1 MSLSRR
7 DFSRLLA
14 VGGTASLFPEG
25 LEARTTPRPR
35 EPGARPAPPS
45 PTEAYWDDL
54 RTKFS
59 LVEGLAFVN
68 ASNLCPVPFVVR
80 DALERGTRQLDGDPS
95 SATKGVMAPQ
105 REATRRALATMLG
118 ATPEE
123 IVIVRNTS
131 EANNLVS
138 SGLQLGTGDDV
149 ITFADNHPS
158 NLAAWREKA
167 KRFGFTVTTLPTP
180 APHPGPEY
188 YVDALTRAI
197 TARTKV
203 VAFTHVTNSV
213 GDLFPAAEMC
223 RVARERGVLSLLDG
237 AQTFGVLAVD
247 LAQIKP
253 DFYTGSAHKFPCGP
267 KETGVLY
274 INAAVH
280 DRVYPSVIGVYPGAV
295 GISRTMEATGQ
306 RDEAAM
312 AALGDAIAFQR
323 TVGHAAIEARSREL
337 AQFLMRDLGRLPGV
351 HLYTDPRPSHS
362 STVVTL
368 RPGSLDP
375 RRLATALYDRDRI
388 AVTAR
393 GGTDRP
399 GIRLSPHLFNTMGEM
414 ERVVSALRGYLARG
428 LA

>member
-1 MSLSRR
+1 MPLSRR

-14 VGGTASLFPEG
+14 VGGAAPFLPAPAFRRETE
-25 LEARTTPRPR
+25 RPR
-35 EPGARPAPPS
+35 DLAPRPAPSS
-45 PTEAYWDDL
+45 PTEAYWEDL

-59 LVEGLAFVN
+59 LVEGLAFIN
-68 ASNLCPVPFVVR
+68 ASNLCPTPFVVR
-80 DALERGTRQLDGDPS
+80 DALERETHRLDGDPS
-95 SATKGVMAPQ
+95 SATKNILATQ

-123 IVIVRNTS
+123 VVIVRNTS

-138 SGLQLGTGDDV
+138 SGLQLGAADEI

-158 NLAAWREKA
+158 NLAAWRDKA

-180 APHPGPEY
+180 TPHPGPEY
-188 YVDALTRAI
+188 YVEAVTKAI
-197 TARTKV
+197 TARTRL
-203 VAFTHVTNSV
+203 VAFTHVTNTV
-213 GDLFPAAEMC
+213 GDLFPAEAIC

-237 AQTFGVLAVD
+237 AQTFGVLAVN
-247 LAQIKP
+247 LGQVKP
-253 DFYTGSAHKFPCGP
+253 DFYSGSAHKFPCGP

-274 INAAVH
+274 INSAVH
-280 DRVYPSVIGVYPGAV
+280 DRIHPSVVGVYPGAV

-312 AALGDAIAFQR
+312 AALGTAIEFQR
-323 TVGHAAIEARSREL
+323 TVGHAAIETRGREL
-337 AQFLMRDLGRLPGV
+337 ATFLMQELGRLPGV
-351 HLYTDPRPSHS
+351 HLYTDPRPTHS
-362 STVVTL
+362 TTVVTL

-375 RRLATALYDRDRI
+375 RKLAATLYEKDRV

-393 GGTDRP
+393 AGTDRP
-399 GIRLSPHLFNTMGEM
+399 GIRLSPHLFNTMAEL
-414 ERVVSALRGYLARG
+414 ERVVTALRGYIARG

>member
-1 MSLSRR
+1 MPLSRR
-7 DFSRLLA
+7 DFTRLLA
-14 VGGTASLFPEG
+14 VGGTAPLLPNLARAGEG
-25 LEARTTPRPR
+25 SRP
-35 EPGARPAPPS
+35 ANLLASPAPPS
-45 PTEAYWDDL
+45 ADERYWEDL

-59 LVEGLAFVN
+59 LVTGLAFMN
-68 ASNLCPVPFVVR
+68 ASNLCPTPFVVL
-80 DALERGTRQLDGDPS
+80 DALDKGTRLLDGDPS
-95 SATKGVMAPQ
+95 SATKASLATR
-105 REATRRALATMLG
+105 REATRRSLAQMLG

-138 SGLQLGTGDDV
+138 SGLTLGPNDEV

-158 NLAAWREKA
+158 NLVAWREKA
-167 KRFGFTVTTLPTP
+167 KRFGFTVTSLPTP
-180 APHPGPEY
+180 NPHPGAEY
-188 YVDALTRAI
+188 YVRSLETAISSRTR
-197 TARTKV
+197 V

-213 GDLFPAAEMC
+213 GDLFPAADMC
-223 RVARERGVLSLLDG
+223 RVIRERGALSLLDG

-247 LAQIKP
+247 LAKIRP

-280 DRVYPSVIGVYPGAV
+280 DRIAPSVVGVYPGAV

-312 AALGDAIAFQR
+312 AALGTAIEFQR

-337 AQFLMRDLGRLPGV
+337 AQFLMREFSGMPGV
-351 HLYTDPRPSHS
+351 YLYTDPRPSHS
-362 STVVTL
+362 STVVTM
-368 RPGSLDP
+368 RPAALDP
-375 RRLATALYDRDRI
+375 RKLAAALYERDRV

-399 GIRLSPHLFNTMGEM
+399 GVRFSPHLFNTMAEV
-414 ERVVSALRGYLARG
+414 ERAVAAVKRYLATG
-428 LA
+428 V